1 MHDTKVLD
9 IMERMKRGG
18 LCFVGSKRHVKA
30 NNKYMETYDE
40 TQDSNYLIYLDA
52 NNLYGWAMSQ
62 LLQYDNIKI
71 NNNIDIKEVLE
82 TADDNDVGYI
92 VECDLTFPAELHEK
106 FKEYPPCP
114 ESLTPNTKWMSEYQ
128 RDQLAKNDKTI
139 AKKLS
144 KGEDVNVGCSKLIPH
159 LMEHKNYCIHYRN
172 LKYVESLGV
181 KIGKVHNVV
190 SFDQKAWMEPY
201 IDFNTSKR
209 KKAKNEFEKDFF
221 KLMNNSV
228 FGKTMENVKNRI
240 NIHATT
246 SNKNAIKWFSKVNMK
261 GCKEFNGLYLI
272 EMYKEEVVYDKPL
285 YVGTSILDL
294 SKLCMMEFH
303 YGVIHKEFEGK
314 YNLMYSDTDSLV
326 YNIQCDDFYKWQKK
340 NKHHFDLSDSKQPE
354 LKDNSNKKV
363 LGKFSDDM
371 YSLIMTEFLA
381 LNPKVYSIKYY
392 DTLENTEIKNKKT
405 LKGVS
410 KTTVKNE
417 ISHADYLNVL
427 HTDKTEKRNV
437 CSIRSFNHELFTFA
451 QEKVALTSYYDKM
464 KMLDYNN
471 CVPFGYVLTNNI

>member
-1 MHDTKVLD
+1 
-9 IMERMKRGG
+9 
-18 LCFVGSKRHVKA
+18 
-30 NNKYMETYDE
+30 
-40 TQDSNYLIYLDA
+40 
-52 NNLYGWAMSQ
+52 
-62 LLQYDNIKI
+62 
-71 NNNIDIKEVLE
+71 
-82 TADDNDVGYI
+82 
-92 VECDLTFPAELHEK
+92 
-106 FKEYPPCP
+106 
-114 ESLTPNTKWMSEYQ
+114 
-128 RDQLAKNDKTI
+128 
-139 AKKLS
+139 
-144 KGEDVNVGCSKLIPH
+144 
-159 LMEHKNYCIHYRN
+159 MEHKNYCIHYRN

-181 KIGKVHNVV
+181 KIGEVHNVV
-190 SFDQKAWMEPY
+190 SFKQKAWMEPY

-303 YGVIHKEFEGK
+303 YDVIHKEFEGK
-314 YNLMYSDTDSLV
+314 YNLIYSDTDSLV
-326 YNIQCDDFYKWQKK
+326 YNIKCDDLYEWQKQ
-340 NKHHFDLSDSKQPE
+340 NKHYFDLSDSKRPE
-354 LKDNSNKKV
+354 LKDDSNKKV
-363 LGKFSDDM
+363 LGKFKDEM
-371 YSLIMTEFLA
+371 NSLIMTEFLA

-437 CSIRSFNHELFTFA
+437 CSIRSFNHELFTFV